1 MSKPASLGWPGPLLR
16 LKSIDSTQDLAKR
29 LAENGGTDR
38 TLIIAERQTKGRG
51 RLRRRWTSDPG
62 GLYLSILFR
71 PQVSPRRLA
80 ELSLAFAGAAAKA
93 AARISGLVTTVKP
106 PNDVL
111 ARPRAGERHWKKVCG
126 ILIEAS
132 GSEQTDWVVVGL
144 GLNVNNR
151 VPARLG
157 HASSLRQ
164 LAGRSF
170 DLAKTERAFAAA
182 IDSTYQAFLGK

>member
-1 MSKPASLGWPGPLLR
+1 ESILRTSAESQVSDRIAYRSEPSLIPPQRSTSAWKSMSKPASLGWPGPLLR

-80 ELSLAFAGAAAKA
+80 ELSLAFAGA
-93 AARISGLVTTVKP
+93 
-106 PNDVL
+106 
-111 ARPRAGERHWKKVCG
+111 
-126 ILIEAS
+126 
-132 GSEQTDWVVVGL
+132 
-144 GLNVNNR
+144 
-151 VPARLG
+151 
-157 HASSLRQ
+157 
-164 LAGRSF
+164 
-170 DLAKTERAFAAA
+170 
-182 IDSTYQAFLGK
+182 